1 MKNKGLFSVAIA
13 IAVGILILLGYFV
26 DWPLLL
32 ALRVTFVQWAILL
45 TALAVFIGVINLMVV
60 HMDRISKGKGGV
72 SSLALLLG
80 LLSSLGVGLVFGPQH
95 PFTQAFFD
103 AIVLPGEASLLAV
116 LSVSLLYA
124 AIRLLH
130 RRTDLV
136 SLIFVATLILVLL
149 GMAPMPFGEIP
160 VLGDML
166 RPYITQVLA
175 AAGARGI
182 LLGVALGVLTAGLRI
197 LMGVD
202 RPYGGRR

>member
-13 IAVGILILLGYFV
+13 IAVGTLILLGYFA
-26 DWPLLL
+26 DRPLLV

-60 HMDRISKGKGGV
+60 HMSRLGQKKGGI
-72 SSLALLLG
+72 SSMALLLG
-80 LLSSLGVGLVFGPQH
+80 LLFSLGIGLVFGPQH
-95 PFTQAFFD
+95 PFSQALFD
-103 AIVLPGEASLLAV
+103 AVVLPGEASLLAV
-116 LSVSLLYA
+116 LSISLLYA

-130 RRTDLV
+130 RRTDLI
-136 SLIFVATLILVLL
+136 SLIFVATLVLVLL
-149 GMAPMPFGEIP
+149 GFVPMPFGEIP
-160 VLGDML
+160 VLGDFL

-182 LLGVALGVLTAGLRI
+182 LLGVALGTLTTGLRI

-202 RPYGGRR
+202 RPYGGR

>member
-1 MKNKGLFSVAIA
+1 MKNKGIFSVAVA
-13 IAVGILILLGYFV
+13 IAVGLLILLGYFV
-26 DWPLLL
+26 DRPLLV
-32 ALRVTFVQWAILL
+32 ALRVAFVQWAILL

-60 HMDRISKGKGGV
+60 HLDRLNKRKGGI

-80 LLSSLGVGLVFGPQH
+80 LLVSLGVGLVFGPQH
-95 PFTQAFFD
+95 EFSQTLFD

-116 LSVSLLYA
+116 LSISLLYA

-136 SLIFVATLILVLL
+136 SLIFVVTLVLVLL
-149 GMAPMPFGEIP
+149 GSVPMPFGRIP
-160 VLGDML
+160 VLSDML

-182 LLGVALGVLTAGLRI
+182 LLGVALGTLTAGVRI
-197 LMGVD
+197 LLGVD
-202 RPYGGRR
+202 RPYGGR